1 MSADQSTTSNDAR
14 SSEQPTSTDNT
25 MSSDIPSAVMALHIK
40 SLEQQTKPVTIPR
53 DASVLDLKQAVQTA
67 FQVES
72 TRQRLI
78 FQGKVLKDEKN
89 LTDYAN
95 LDNGKVVHLVVRPAD
110 VPQNTQNDEPRPQSS
125 NTNRRTFARGIPFS
139 RLFPLGGRQPA
150 MEGYTF
156 ITLDVGDPGHH
167 LSSLMD
173 GLAGNLFPSPN
184 LGTPP
189 RPATGAENTNGNNSR
204 SSTPQTSNRNATR
217 TRDPSTSTGSSPSIP
232 SSRSPFEFTLGPRS
246 ASDLGPT
253 TPSDIRSATGVPF
266 PPSVEVRLMR
276 TMSCMRN
283 VRTILDTPPDQNLH
297 GITNASSTS
306 PEQNQEIRSR
316 LRSSGNSQTAAVGM
330 VLDELATLM
339 TDVVPRLRE
348 MSEALRAGDRTPNTE
363 ENVHLYRRVLRTARV
378 VQGMSLINHFLG
390 SVLAAADISPSRRSR
405 PRTSGSGSTSTS
417 SSPRA
422 NSTSTSTQSESNGT
436 NASTSTSNK
445 IKTEG
450 QNSKASSSSTAT
462 ATAAAAAA
470 AAAAADTTATT
481 TTATTDK
488 EDESTRGIKRK
499 LEEPS
504 DSPSSTPSQ
513 QDKGKRRDT
522 GGDS

>member
-1 MSADQSTTSNDAR
+1 MSADSSNNPSSEQATSNDVNM
-14 SSEQPTSTDNT
+14 P
-25 MSSDIPSAVMALHIK
+25 SDIPSTVMALRIK
-40 SLEQQTKPVTIPR
+40 SLEQQTKPVTISR
-53 DASVLDLKQAVQTA
+53 DASVLDLKGAVQNA

-72 TRQRLI
+72 GRQRLI

-139 RLFPLGGRQPA
+139 RLFPMGGRQPA

-189 RPATGAENTNGNNSR
+189 RPGTGADNTNGNVSR
-204 SSTPQTSNRNATR
+204 SSIHLKDYNFIETDKLLLFIYIKTSQTSNRNDTR
-217 TRDPSTSTGSSPSIP
+217 TQDTSTATSSSSNSNIP
-232 SSRSPFEFTLGPRS
+232 SRSPFEFTLGPRS
-246 ASDLGPT
+246 ASDLGSS

-283 VRTILDTPPDQNLH
+283 VRTILDTPSDQNIS
-297 GITNASSTS
+297 GITTASSTS

-316 LRSSGNSQTAAVGM
+316 LRNSGNSQTAAVGM

-348 MSEALRAGDRTPNTE
+348 MSEALRAGDRSPNAE
-363 ENVHLYRRVLRTARV
+363 ENVQLYRRVLRTARV

-390 SVLAAADISPSRRSR
+390 SVLGAADISPSRRSR
-405 PRTSGSGSTSTS
+405 TRTPGSPSTGN
-417 SSPRA
+417 SPSA
-422 NSTSTSTQSESNGT
+422 N
-436 NASTSTSNK
+436 TSNTTTTQGESTDANTSNLTTDEN
-445 IKTEG
+445 KTEG
-450 QNSKASSSSTAT
+450 QNNKPSTSSSASSSSAT
-462 ATAAAAAA
+462 IATNV
-470 AAAAADTTATT
+470 DTN
-481 TTATTDK
+481 
-488 EDESTRGIKRK
+488 DESTRGTKRK
-499 LEEPS
+499 HEEENDTS
-504 DSPSSTPSQ
+504 SSPA
-513 QDKGKRRDT
+513 QDKGKRRET
-522 GGDS
+522 K